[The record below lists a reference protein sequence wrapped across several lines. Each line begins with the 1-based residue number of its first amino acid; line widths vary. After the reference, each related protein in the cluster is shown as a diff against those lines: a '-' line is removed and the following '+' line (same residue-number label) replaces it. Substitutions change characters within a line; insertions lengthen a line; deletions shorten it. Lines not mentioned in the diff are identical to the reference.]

1 MQIKVFDN
9 MQTNVLGIMNNNIP
23 DALHYYDDEFHE
35 YLMNG
40 SYAFSFSVYK
50 YKDDKI
56 NTDIDM
62 LRVGNH
68 LSFKNGDDGRMMKIF
83 SLTENIT
90 SISFMCMDVTLELIS
105 EDVPKYIANTSNSLA
120 TYFQMFGLQFGNIMI
135 GINEV
140 VGYTRK
146 LAWDSSQT
154 KLERLL
160 SIVSQFDAECEF
172 KYEFYSTGS
181 LKNII
186 VNIYKKNNGKDIQGV
201 GQDRTDVVLKV
212 GKDIENITRKVD
224 MSNLFTAIR
233 ATGKDGLTVNGI
245 SLSEKNE
252 DGVEEFY
259 LRYGEQTAFA
269 PLARNLFPANIANA
283 GTNGDTWVR
292 RDFETEYTTVA
303 ELGAYMMQ
311 TLKKYAYPLV
321 EYTVDLSSNSY
332 WKSYNLHVG
341 DTIKIIDMK
350 FGTEPLLLKVRVKE
364 ISSSLSNNKIGK
376 LVLSNFV
383 ELKSKVSSDMYILM
397 DKLINDKTPYL
408 STISSTGSTMFK
420 ELTDKNELSVSLSK
434 GNESI
439 TQDATITYK
448 WYKNDILINTD
459 STLLV
464 NYNDL
469 DKDTNLIIVD
479 IFKDDLK
486 ISSSQIS
493 LSKISDG
500 ISPINLFIKSSN
512 GYQFKNNVINTT
524 FTAILY
530 QNNKEIDSDSTKFS
544 YVWTKT
550 NSDGTADIAWN
561 LAHQS
566 SQKSITISNSDVSQ
580 RATFNCTAEPLS

>member
-23 DALHYYDDEFHE
+23 DALHYYDDNFYE
-35 YLMNG
+35 YLMGG
-40 SYAFSFSVYK
+40 SYTFSFSVYK
-50 YKDDKI
+50 YKDGKI

-90 SISFMCMDVTLELIS
+90 SISFMCMDITLELIS
-105 EDVPKYIANTSNSLA
+105 EDTPKYIANTSNSLA
-120 TYFQMFGLQFGNIMI
+120 TYFQIFDLQLGNIMI

-140 VGYTRK
+140 NGYTRK

-233 ATGKDGLTVNGI
+233 ATGKDGLKVNGI

-364 ISSSLSNNKIGK
+364 ISYSLSNDNIGT

-408 STISSTGSTMFK
+408 STISSTGSTIFK
-420 ELTDKNELSVSLSK
+420 DLTDKNVLSVSLSK

-439 TQDATITYK
+439 TQDATITYM

-464 NYNDL
+464 NYVDL
-469 DKDTNLIIVD
+469 DKDTNQIIVD
-479 IFKDDLK
+479 VFKEDIK
-486 ISSSQIS
+486 ISSAQIS
-493 LSKISDG
+493 LSKIADG

-512 GYQFKNNVINTT
+512 GYQFKNNIINTT

-544 YVWTKT
+544 YVWSKT
-550 NSDGTADIAWN
+550 NADGTVDTAWN

>member
-23 DALHYYDDEFHE
+23 NALHYYDDEVHE
-35 YLMNG
+35 YVMGG
-40 SYAFSFSVYK
+40 SSAFSFSVDK
-50 YKDDKI
+50 YKDGKI

-83 SLTENIT
+83 SLTENIR
-90 SISFMCMDVTLELIS
+90 SISFMCMDITLELIS
-105 EDVPKYIANTSNSLA
+105 EDTPKYISNDSKSLA
-120 TYFQMFGLQFGNIMI
+120 TYFQIFDLQLGNIMI

-140 VGYTRK
+140 FNYTRK
-146 LAWDSSQT
+146 LSWDSSQT

-224 MSNLFTAIR
+224 MTNLFTAIR
-233 ATGKDGLTVNGI
+233 ATGKNGLKVSNI

-252 DGVEEFY
+252 DGIEEFY

-283 GTNGDTWVR
+283 GTSGDTWVR
-292 RDFETEYTTVA
+292 RDFETEYETVA

-321 EYTVDLSSNSY
+321 EYTVDLSSNFY

-350 FGTEPLLLKVRVKE
+350 FGAQPLLLKVRVKE
-364 ISSSLSNNKIGK
+364 ISYSLSNNNIGK

-383 ELKSKVSSDMYILM
+383 ELKSKLSSDITILM
-397 DKLINDKTPYL
+397 DKLINNKTPYL
-408 STISSTGSTMFK
+408 STISSTGSIIFK
-420 ELTDKNELSVSLSK
+420 ELTDKTTLSVSLSK

-448 WYKNDILINTD
+448 WYINDILINTD

-464 NYNDL
+464 NYIDL
-469 DKDTNLIIVD
+469 EKDNNLIMVD
-479 IFKDDLK
+479 IFKDNLK
-486 ISSSQIS
+486 ISTSQIS
-493 LSKISDG
+493 LSKVFDG
-500 ISPINLFIKSSN
+500 TSPINLFIKSSN
-512 GYQFKNNVINTT
+512 GYQFKNNIINTT

-530 QNNKEIDSDSTKFS
+530 QNNKEIDIDGTKFA
-544 YVWTKT
+544 YVWSKT
-550 NSDGTADIAWN
+550 NHDGTADTAWN
-561 LAHQS
+561 LAHQT
-566 SQKSITISNSDVSQ
+566 SQKSITITNSDVRQ
-580 RATFNCTAEPLS
+580 RATFDCTAEPLN

>member
-23 DALHYYDDEFHE
+23 DALHYYDDAFHE

-40 SYAFSFSVYK
+40 SYTFSFSVYK
-50 YKDDKI
+50 YKDGKI

-90 SISFMCMDVTLELIS
+90 SISFMCMDITLELIS
-105 EDVPKYIANTSNSLA
+105 EDAPKYIANTSNSLA
-120 TYFQMFGLQFGNIMI
+120 TYFQIFGLHFGNIMI
-135 GINEV
+135 GVNEV
-140 VGYTRK
+140 VEYTRK
-146 LAWDSSQT
+146 LSWDSSQT

-172 KYEFYSTGS
+172 KYEFYSTGA

-233 ATGKDGLTVNGI
+233 ATGKNGLTVNGI

-259 LRYGEQTAFA
+259 LRYGEQVAFA

-321 EYTVDLSSNSY
+321 EYTVDLSSNFY

-420 ELTDKNELSVSLSK
+420 DLTDKNELSVSLSK

-479 IFKDDLK
+479 VFIFW
-486 ISSSQIS
+486 I
-493 LSKISDG
+493 
-500 ISPINLFIKSSN
+500 
-512 GYQFKNNVINTT
+512 
-524 FTAILY
+524 
-530 QNNKEIDSDSTKFS
+530 
-544 YVWTKT
+544 
-550 NSDGTADIAWN
+550 
-561 LAHQS
+561 
-566 SQKSITISNSDVSQ
+566 
-580 RATFNCTAEPLS
+580 

>member
-23 DALHYYDDEFHE
+23 DALHYYDDAFHE
-35 YLMNG
+35 YLMSG
-40 SYAFSFSVYK
+40 SYTFSFSVDK

-105 EDVPKYIANTSNSLA
+105 EDTPKYIANTSNSLA
-120 TYFQMFGLQFGNIMI
+120 TYFQIFGLQFGNIMI

-212 GKDIENITRKVD
+212 GKDVENITRKVD
-224 MSNLFTAIR
+224 MSNLFTAIH
-233 ATGKDGLTVNGI
+233 ATGKNGLKVSNI

-259 LRYGEQTAFA
+259 LRYGEQVAFA

-364 ISSSLSNNKIGK
+364 ISSSLSNDKIGT

-420 ELTDKNELSVSLSK
+420 ELTDKNTLSVSLSK

-439 TQDATITYK
+439 TQDDTITYK

-469 DKDTNLIIVD
+469 DTDTNLIIVD

-486 ISSSQIS
+486 ISTSQIS

-530 QNNKEIDSDSTKFS
+530 QDNKEIDSDSTKFS
-544 YVWTKT
+544 YVWSKT
-550 NSDGTADIAWN
+550 NSDGTADTAWN

-566 SQKSITISNSDVSQ
+566 SQKTITISNSDVSQ
-580 RATFNCTAEPLS
+580 RATFNCTAKLLN